1 MPGGH
6 FRPHRPGWGR
16 LRQQLGFRHWFPHI
30 PLALAQALLGLL
42 VFELAY
48 GGGWARLAAH
58 IPANLTDIRP
68 AGLAFLL
75 IGAALVLMSIG
86 LALRSRLAWTIA
98 LLLNVAVVLAIR
110 LIPHASAPLLLN
122 YAIVL
127 LIALALAH
135 RAFSRSSVAAGTIF
149 AITSSLLLL
158 IYAVFGSLYLGAQF
172 NPPIRD
178 LVTALYYAVV
188 TMGTVGYGDITAQTP
203 DARLFTISI
212 IFLGI
217 AVFATSISA
226 IVGPMVSGSLNR
238 IMNRKESRMSRS
250 NHFVIV
256 GLTPLAYN
264 TYRELKRRAQPV
276 VLIAPQ
282 EPPAG
287 DFDAADVVVGDAN
300 NLETLRQANASE
312 AQAVLAMRNDDSENA
327 FIALTVKEL
336 KGKAKTVV
344 AVNDAKHME
353 RIKLVQP
360 DIIISPQVLGGEIL
374 AMVLS
379 GEPIT
384 GEFVMQR
391 FLSFDS
397 GAHREN

>member
-1 MPGGH
+1 MS
-6 FRPHRPGWGR
+6 RWRR
-16 LRQQLGFRHWFPHI
+16 LRQHFGLRHWFPHI

-48 GGGWARLAAH
+48 GGGWARLAAE
-58 IPANLTDIRP
+58 IPGGLTNVHPSGI
-68 AGLAFLL
+68 AFLL

-98 LLLNVAVVLAIR
+98 LLLNFAVVLAVR
-110 LIPHASAPLLLN
+110 LIPHASAPWLVN
-122 YAIVL
+122 YAVVL
-127 LIALALAH
+127 LVALGFAH

-158 IYAVFGSLYLGAQF
+158 IYAVFGALYLGAQF
-172 NPPIRD
+172 NPPIHD
-178 LVTALYYAVV
+178 LITALYYAVV
-188 TMGTVGYGDITAQTP
+188 TMGTVGYGDIVARTP

-212 IFLGI
+212 VILGI
-217 AVFATSISA
+217 AVFATSVSA
-226 IVGPMVSGSLNR
+226 IVGPLVSGSLNR
-238 IMNRKESRMSRS
+238 IMSRKESRMHRS
-250 NHFVIV
+250 DHFVIV
-256 GLTPLAYN
+256 GLTALAYN
-264 TYRELKRRAQPV
+264 TYRELKRRGQPV

-287 DFDAADVVVGDAN
+287 DFDDADVIVGDAN
-300 NLETLRQANASE
+300 NLDILRKANAGE
-312 AQAVLAMRNDDSENA
+312 AQAVLAMRGDDSENA
-327 FIALTVKEL
+327 FIVLTVKEL

-379 GEPIT
+379 GEEIT

-391 FLSFDS
+391 FLNFQGSKQ
-397 GAHREN
+397 